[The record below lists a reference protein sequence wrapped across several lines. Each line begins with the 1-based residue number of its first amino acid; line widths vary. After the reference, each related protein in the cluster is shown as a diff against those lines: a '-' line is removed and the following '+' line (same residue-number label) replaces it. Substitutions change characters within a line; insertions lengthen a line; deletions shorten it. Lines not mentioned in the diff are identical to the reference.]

1 VARRKPSRGRR
12 PAYHGTVPTSA
23 RDKLTLGR
31 LLLQPNVWTVGAIL
45 ALIGFPALRD
55 ATADPMRRNH
65 YFSEADCRCDYGDR
79 CTLDRGRWAG
89 PWYARDVANRRFDD
103 PGAGQCRSQSH
114 GSSASRYWSSSA
126 VDRPLESYHG
136 PVAIEAGYRGGF
148 GGTGRVRAAG
158 S

>member
-12 PAYHGTVPTSA
+12 PTYHGTVPTLA
-23 RDKLTLGR
+23 RDKLTFGKW
-31 LLLQPNVWTVGAIL
+31 LLRPNTWAVGAIL
-45 ALIGFPALRD
+45 ALIGLPALRD
-55 ATADPMRRNH
+55 ATADPMRRNR

-79 CTLDRGRWAG
+79 CTLEGSRWTG
-89 PWYARDVANRRFDD
+89 PWYAREAANRRFDA

-114 GSSASRYWSSSA
+114 GSSYTRRWSSGGGS
-126 VDRPLESYHG
+126 RLPEPYHG